1 MPFSMKSA
9 SIITTCLILLPLG
22 SVARGE
28 VAPKVIEDSYAA
40 ILINGQKAGYS
51 HTKMVMDGEEVTTE
65 VEMRLKMTRAA
76 TPLSLSLWSW
86 FQESSKGEPRRFKY
100 ELRLARTPVRSE
112 GYVEGG
118 KMHLKTTMGKYAT
131 DTSVDFDPE
140 AMFPYGLREAAKRQ
154 GLKPGTEYMLKVFE
168 PALSPQFPQVMKV
181 KVGEVEK
188 IDLFG
193 RVVNAHQIENT
204 LVGLN
209 DTVEKLWCDQDARP
223 LRSVTS
229 LIGIEMEVV
238 QCAKAFA
245 LQPRSAPELMAQSLV
260 ALNTPLPGDGRFEK
274 AIFRLRQRQAG
285 SKALTLPSNERQTVE
300 AEDVDDSWLL
310 TIYRARRQVDPELE
324 SDPELAARYLAAN
337 GYVNSE
343 DPEIIKLLDQRPQWG
358 QTPLA
363 IALELEEFVHEY
375 MTERSLN
382 VGMGS
387 ASEAVRTRE
396 GDCSEH
402 AVLLAAMARA
412 KGIPARCAMGL
423 LYLPEFMDRQYVF
436 GGHMW
441 TQIYL
446 GGHWID
452 LDATRPLQ
460 SADPIYI
467 CQATS
472 DMKWE
477 RLTSDMLELFSS
489 FNNLQIE
496 LVETVPLMEQQ
507 PGR

>member
-1 MPFSMKSA
+1 MKS
-9 SIITTCLILLPLG
+9 ICFCILLLG
-22 SVARGE
+22 GVAWGPD
-28 VAPKVIEDSYAA
+28 APQVIEDSYAA
-40 ILINGQKAGYS
+40 ILINGQKAGYT
-51 HTKMVMDGEEVTTE
+51 HTKMVIEGAAVTTE
-65 VEMRLKMTRAA
+65 VEMRLKMARAE
-76 TPLSLSLWSW
+76 TPLSLRLWSW
-86 FQESSKGEPRRFKY
+86 FQESSEGEPQRFKY
-100 ELRLARTPVRSE
+100 EMRLARTPVRIE
-112 GYVEGG
+112 GHIAGG
-118 KMHLKTTMGKYAT
+118 QVHLKTIMGERT
-131 DTSVDFDPE
+131 TETSVDFDPE
-140 AMFPYGLREAAKRQ
+140 ALFPYGLREAAKQQ
-154 GLKPGTEYMLKVFE
+154 GLEPGTEYTLKVFE
-168 PALSPQFPQVMKV
+168 PALSSQAPQIMKV

-193 RVVNAHQIENT
+193 RVVNAHQVENT

-209 DTVEKLWCDQDARP
+209 NTVEKLWCDQDARP

-229 LIGIEMEVV
+229 LMGIEMEIVE
-238 QCAKAFA
+238 CTKAFA
-245 LQPRSAPELMAQSLV
+245 LHPCSAPELMAQSLV
-260 ALNTPLPGDGRFEK
+260 PLSNPLPVDGQLEK
-274 AIFRLRQRQAG
+274 AVFRLRQRKVG
-285 SKALTLPSNERQTVE
+285 KSPLTLPSNERQTVE
-300 AEDVDDSWLL
+300 AEEAKKSLLL
-310 TIYRARRQVDPELE
+310 TVRRARRHVDPDLE

-343 DPEIIKLLDQRPQWG
+343 DPEIINLLNQREQWG

-363 IALELEEFVHEY
+363 IALALERFVHEY

-423 LYLPEFMDRQYVF
+423 LYLPQFMNRQHVF

-441 TQIYL
+441 TQVYL

-452 LDATRPLQ
+452 LDATRPVQ

-472 DMKWE
+472 DMQWD
-477 RLTSDMLELFSS
+477 RLTSDMLELLSS

-496 LVETVPLMEQQ
+496 LVETVPPFE
-507 PGR
+507 